1 MIHHFG
7 IKLRNE
13 VSNHVAIVR
22 YFIARGYRVETIQY
36 IGDSRTNLDTGKPYG
51 GWKVGVSGV
60 NDDQM
65 VMDRLSGKL
74 DNLDAAIMEFKE
86 GMTF

>member
-1 MIHHFG
+1 MHYFG

-13 VSNHVAIVR
+13 VVNHVAIVK
-22 YFIARGYRVETIQY
+22 YFEARGYRVETIQY
-36 IGDSRTNLDTGKPYG
+36 IGDSRNNPDTGKPYG
-51 GWKVGVSGV
+51 GWKVGVSGI

-74 DNLDAAIMEFKE
+74 DNLDEVILEFKK
-86 GMTF
+86 GLTN